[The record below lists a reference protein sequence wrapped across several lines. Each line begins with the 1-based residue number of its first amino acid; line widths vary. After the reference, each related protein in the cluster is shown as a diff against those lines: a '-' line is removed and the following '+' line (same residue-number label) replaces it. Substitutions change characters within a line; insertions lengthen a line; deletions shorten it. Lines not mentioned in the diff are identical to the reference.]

1 MGLKSKIFILAA
13 SLCMLTQVGYSQNLM
28 ERFDGIKFIIN
39 GNESMAPFNGGMD
52 NAIVQFVDI
61 DGDGK
66 KDLFT
71 FDQDTTLYFYKNVG
85 TAQNAAF
92 KLMSKKYL
100 NLNLRNWFHFVDFDN
115 DNDYDLFGG
124 GEGQSIRFYKN
135 TGSPTNPQY
144 ILEVAQ
150 LKTNT
155 DTAIITDQGPP
166 SLMDMDN
173 DGDKDLFVG
182 LSSGSIRY
190 FENIGSS
197 SSFSFKYITDEWED
211 ILIISPA
218 RPISGNPVIYDNE
231 RHGANA
237 LKFADVNNDNDYD
250 LLFGDLFSKGVYFI
264 ENQGSPSDPNM
275 VIVDSNYPGNQPFA
289 SAGYNLVD
297 MVDIDNDN
305 DMDMFISVLYSSQT
319 VNNFVY
325 YKNNGTASNPLF
337 QKQTDDYLN
346 TVDVGANSVSC
357 FSDLTGDGLMDI
369 LVGSGDKRVAFFKN
383 TGNQFVPQ
391 FTLENDSLSLNYDQ
405 SFNFSPA
412 LADLDNDGDKDLL
425 LGNFLIG
432 KTQFYRNTGTAQ
444 NFNFQFESM
453 ANQIGIDSLGQS
465 SAPVFVDIDND
476 NDFDLFAGDW
486 NGRIHYYENTGT
498 TSNFNFQFRSKF
510 YNGIDV
516 GDESIPR
523 FFDIDGDND
532 FDLFIGRRDGKISYY
547 RNEGNATTPNFVLQ
561 TDNYNN
567 INTGRNSNPE
577 FVDIDNDTDGD
588 LFVGN
593 IKGGFYFYENR
604 DVIGI
609 QTISSNVPDGFL
621 LKQNYPN
628 PFNPTTNIA
637 FDLPKAGFV
646 ELSVYDITGKQIQ
659 NLLSQHL
666 SPGSYNYDWDAAEL
680 SSGVYFYTLKAGD
693 FISTKKMLLL
703 K

>member
-13 SLCMLTQVGYSQNLM
+13 ALCMLTKVGYSQNLM

-39 GNESMAPFNGGMD
+39 GSESMSPFNGGMD
-52 NAIVQFVDI
+52 NAILQFIDI

-71 FDQDTTLYFYKNVG
+71 FDQDTTLYFYKNTG
-85 TAQNAAF
+85 TSQNAAF
-92 KLMSKKYL
+92 TLMSKKFL
-100 NLNLRNWFHFVDFDN
+100 NLNLRNWFHFVDIDN

-124 GEGQSIRFYKN
+124 GEGQTIRFYKN
-135 TGSPTNPQY
+135 NGSTTSPQFV
-144 ILEVAQ
+144 LEVAQ

-166 SLMDMDN
+166 SLMDM
-173 DGDKDLFVG
+173 
-182 LSSGSIRY
+182 
-190 FENIGSS
+190 
-197 SSFSFKYITDEWED
+197 
-211 ILIISPA
+211 
-218 RPISGNPVIYDNE
+218 
-231 RHGANA
+231 
-237 LKFADVNNDNDYD
+237 
-250 LLFGDLFSKGVYFI
+250 
-264 ENQGSPSDPNM
+264 
-275 VIVDSNYPGNQPFA
+275 
-289 SAGYNLVD
+289 
-297 MVDIDNDN
+297 
-305 DMDMFISVLYSSQT
+305 
-319 VNNFVY
+319 
-325 YKNNGTASNPLF
+325 
-337 QKQTDDYLN
+337 
-346 TVDVGANSVSC
+346 
-357 FSDLTGDGLMDI
+357 
-369 LVGSGDKRVAFFKN
+369 
-383 TGNQFVPQ
+383 
-391 FTLENDSLSLNYDQ
+391 
-405 SFNFSPA
+405 
-412 LADLDNDGDKDLL
+412 DNDGDKDLL

-476 NDFDLFAGDW
+476 NDYDLFAGDW
-486 NGRIHYYENTGT
+486 NGRIHYYENTGNA
-498 TSNFNFQFRSKF
+498 SNFNFQFRSKF

-523 FFDIDGDND
+523 FYDIDGDND

-547 RNEGNATTPNFVLQ
+547 RNEGNATNPNFVLQ
-561 TDNYNN
+561 TDNYKN

-637 FDLPKAGFV
+637 FDLPKPGFV
-646 ELSVYDITGKQIQ
+646 ELSVYDITGKLIQ
-659 NLLSQHL
+659 NLLSQQL

-693 FISTKKMLLL
+693 FVSTKKMLLL